1 MRKTPWSRLK
11 ARPSSGAIN
20 VVVET
25 PRGSRNKYKY
35 DEKLGLFR
43 LNRVLFA
50 GASFPFDF
58 GFIPGTRGGDGDP
71 LDVLVLMDE
80 PAFPGC
86 LVRARAIGVLR
97 ATKDGKANH
106 RVIAVSLDAKGWSAY
121 RDLVDLPRSMVN
133 EIERFFDSIQNDEHA
148 LLGFRNAD
156 AAERV
161 IEGAVALEAR
171 RLGTKVRQ
179 KR

>member
-1 MRKTPWSRLK
+1 MH
-11 ARPSSGAIN
+11 
-20 VVVET
+20 
-25 PRGSRNKYKY
+25 

-50 GASFPFDF
+50 GVSFPVDI

-71 LDVLVLMDE
+71 LEVLGLMDE

-106 RVIAVSLDAKGWSAY
+106 RVIAVSLDAKGWSVY
-121 RDLVDLPRSMVN
+121 RDLADLPRTMVN
-133 EIERFFDSIQNDEHA
+133 EIERFFGSIQIEEHA
-148 LLGFRNAD
+148 LLGFRNAE

-161 IEGAVALEAR
+161 IEGALAARSPPPGHQGARETVAHRWCAAR
-171 RLGTKVRQ
+171 D
-179 KR
+179 